1 MTKVGVDRPEQVALL
16 NAITD
21 AIEEIAPGKM
31 TTIEVLGVLEQVK
44 LQTYTEYVLAPV
56 YFEG

>member
-56 YFEG
+56 YFEV